1 MNSTTTPTGSVVE
14 CTFTNFIL
22 FDFNIES
29 VTSREVFVSHL
40 IFCVI
45 NAVLSVLTICLN
57 SISAMAYW
65 NSTELKRK
73 TAHFLIMILSLNDLV
88 VGIICGPLYVA
99 VLAREYS
106 LRKFSCF
113 IRGIQ
118 LFLLLLICGCSLM
131 TLVLMNF
138 ERYFAIVHPIFH
150 RTKVTKG
157 LLVKCLIVLWLVN
170 VGIISLIFYSQDVLT
185 KCLSVESLLFM
196 SALVF
201 IYVRIYFAS
210 RKSFH
215 TFRRMNITNASPQGQ
230 DTSQLEREQHLRNLR
245 LVKSCCIVV
254 VCFWMC
260 FLPACVLV
268 TVISNYNEL
277 TYMFHTCAETS
288 LLLNSS
294 LNSLIFFWKNKLLR
308 KEAQRVLK
316 RLLCKTNIPPANPEM

>member
-65 NSTELKRK
+65 NSTELKRN

-138 ERYFAIVHPIFH
+138 ERYLAIVHPIFH

-157 LLVKCLIVLWLVN
+157 LLVKCLIV
-170 VGIISLIFYSQDVLT
+170 T
-185 KCLSVESLLFM
+185 TCLSVESFLFM

-254 VCFWMC
+254 VCF
-260 FLPACVLV
+260 LPACVLV

-277 TYMFHTCAETS
+277 TYMFHTCAETL

>member
-1 MNSTTTPTGSVVE
+1 MNSTTPTGSVVE

-29 VTSREVFVSHL
+29 VTSTEIFVYHL

-57 SISAMAYW
+57 SITAVAYW
-65 NSTELKRK
+65 KSTELKRK
-73 TAHFLIMILSLNDLV
+73 TAHFLIMVLSLNDLV
-88 VGIICGPLYVA
+88 VGIICGPLHVA

-113 IRGIQ
+113 MRGIQ
-118 LFLLLLICGCSLM
+118 LFLLLLVSGCSLM

-138 ERYFAIVHPIFH
+138 ERYLAIVHSIFH

-170 VGIISLIFYSQDVLT
+170 AGLISLIFYSQDVLT
-185 KCLSVESLLFM
+185 KCLSVELFLFM

-201 IYVRIYFAS
+201 IYVGIYFAS
-210 RKSFH
+210 RKSFE
-215 TFRRMNITNASPQGQ
+215 TFRRMNITNASHQGQGQ
-230 DTSQLEREQHLRNLR
+230 DTSQSERKHHLRNLR
-245 LVKSCCIVV
+245 LVKSCFIVV
-254 VCFWMC
+254 VCFWIC
-260 FLPACVLV
+260 FLHTCLLV

-277 TYMFHTCAETS
+277 SYMFHTCAET
-288 LLLNSS
+288 LLLPNGKI
-294 LNSLIFFWKNKLLR
+294 N
-308 KEAQRVLK
+308 
-316 RLLCKTNIPPANPEM
+316 C